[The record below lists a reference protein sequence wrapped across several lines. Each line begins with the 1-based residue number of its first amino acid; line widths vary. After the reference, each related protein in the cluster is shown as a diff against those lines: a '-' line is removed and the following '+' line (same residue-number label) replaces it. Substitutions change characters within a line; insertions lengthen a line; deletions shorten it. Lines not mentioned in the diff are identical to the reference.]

1 MMAQLDELFIA
12 GISVDEKRKMSCPGS
27 PHSNCGSVC
36 DHEDGSRH
44 HSLRCKKCRRAA
56 KYADKHST
64 EHMNVHFSDQVS
76 LQSFQADDAV
86 LDLPNGKHD
95 IDSLSEMCNEV
106 LEDLENSAEKLDRLG
121 KARTLLN
128 KADAAEAA
136 VILTQVE
143 SDTPVFMVP
152 GTKDTR
158 HCDNMDCTKMESSLS
173 LSQRSGSS
181 SGSSNDIVVSLNSC
195 ASAMSMKYCKYDKNT
210 EGERTLSKCR
220 SEEIYKKKKNSIDQA
235 VSEKSKSE
243 EIFNKE
249 DVTVIGGSM
258 RRTRRES
265 CELAMQNGRISPVQ
279 QSKHL

>member
-1 MMAQLDELFIA
+1 M
-12 GISVDEKRKMSCPGS
+12 DEKRKMSCPGS

-36 DHEDGSRH
+36 DHEDSSRH
-44 HSLRCKKCRRAA
+44 HSFRCKKCRRAA
-56 KYADKHST
+56 KYLDKHST

-95 IDSLSEMCNEV
+95 IDSLSEMCNEK
-106 LEDLENSAEKLDRLG
+106 LEDLENSAEKLDCLS
-121 KARTLLN
+121 KARIPLH
-128 KADAAEAA
+128 KADSSEAA

-143 SDTPVFMVP
+143 SDTPVYIVP
-152 GTKDTR
+152 GGKDSR
-158 HCDNMDCTKMESSLS
+158 HVDCDNLDCTKPKSTLS
-173 LSQRSGSS
+173 LSQRSDS

-235 VSEKSKSE
+235 VSEKSKSD

-249 DVTVIGGSM
+249 DVTVIGGNM
-258 RRTRRES
+258 RRARRES
-265 CELAMQNGRISPVQ
+265 CELAMQNGRISPTAQ
-279 QSKHL
+279 HSKHL